1 MDPFHTQHII
11 LCSLRLP
18 GTEIPK
24 CLKFSHQSFGNSVS
38 FWIGKKISKL
48 AVCIASRS
56 VEAHKSIKFNVKIS
70 INGCNLLDP
79 DIGYIWTEVSEELW
93 LFSVSLG
100 QLNKLEQNKVE
111 VICEIP
117 VLKNSIELGNHTD
130 IIKWI
135 GVNVECS
142 CYPQRRAPA
151 FACRFRVL

>member
-1 MDPFHTQHII
+1 MDPFHDSESDSKCEV

-24 CLKFSHQSFGNSVS
+24 CLKFNHQSFGNSVS

-48 AVCIASRS
+48 AVCIAFQS
-56 VEAHKSIKFNVKIS
+56 VEAHKFRKFNVKIS
-70 INGCNLLDP
+70 INGCNLLYP
-79 DIGYIWTEVSEELW
+79 DINYSWTEISEELW

-117 VLKNSIELGNHTD
+117 D

-142 CYPQRRAPA
+142 CYPQNSDVTDRKS
-151 FACRFRVL
+151 VV